1 MNSMQ
6 LKQVHDALRS
16 AGCPCDLK
24 GAFIRADGITATCPE
39 CGVSVEIPPYPYTQP
54 TTTYRLNAE
63 EAAAV
68 DAIRAHRAAEEA
80 QQFMAQHLLDTAAS
94 YHRWLRPEGY
104 GSTFSAFCDD
114 YGYQPYNREMSRKP
128 IYDAVMRLF
137 AAAREA
143 AEKLAG

>member
-1 MNSMQ
+1 MDAATKTYQ
-6 LKQVHDALRS
+6 LT
-16 AGCPCDLK
+16 P
-24 GAFIRADGITATCPE
+24 
-39 CGVSVEIPPYPYTQP
+39 
-54 TTTYRLNAE
+54 E

-68 DAIRAHRAAEEA
+68 DAIRARRAAEEA

-94 YHRWLRPEGY
+94 YHRWLRAEGY

-114 YGYQPYNREMSRKP
+114 YGYQPYNREMSLKP